1 MELSI
6 STQEERLQ
14 RFMALVEEK
23 LDEDQKARETK
34 KNKDF
39 VQVYE
44 KGFCR
49 IASLIGKNASA
60 AKLYIFFAEH
70 IEPGT
75 GAVIA
80 SQELLAEELGV
91 TTRTIRRLTKVLEEE
106 GAIIRIRLG
115 AGGIYAYCLDPE
127 EVWKSWETSKKYA
140 AFRTKTLARKED
152 NGDIKRR
159 MMIMLKSE
167 EVVQSNS

>member
-14 RFMALVEEK
+14 RFMQLVEEK

-44 KGFCR
+44 KGFSR

-60 AKLYIFFAEH
+60 AKLYIFFA
-70 IEPGT
+70 
-75 GAVIA
+75 VNL
-80 SQELLAEELGV
+80 S
-91 TTRTIRRLTKVLEEE
+91 
-106 GAIIRIRLG
+106 
-115 AGGIYAYCLDPE
+115 
-127 EVWKSWETSKKYA
+127 
-140 AFRTKTLARKED
+140 
-152 NGDIKRR
+152 
-159 MMIMLKSE
+159 
-167 EVVQSNS
+167 